1 MATKLKN
8 LKVTKVDFVD
18 EGANPDAH
26 IPLFKRKDEAA
37 EQPTITEP
45 EADGKESIWK
55 RLFGNLFKSA
65 GMEPDEV
72 DNMIGKIEKSGAE
85 TFGEKMNRRRS
96 QKIVDEIW
104 DICYALHDSLCSIMW
119 DEEIDGTQTE
129 TSMNESV
136 EEFYST
142 IKGCI
147 STWADGKT
155 MNIKKNS
162 DGDLSEAELEV
173 AKMANKRLTE
183 TIEKATSSQEPET
196 SETNNNQK
204 GEESEMKIDKSKMT
218 PAEKAILEEI
228 EKRYGVDDGTAT
240 EGIASNPAPAAPAE
254 LEPPAAMA
262 PETAVEKALQTL
274 GLNNQTSV
282 KEPEAGTEDDIY
294 KGLNPALK
302 AEIEELRKFRE
313 LTEEKELHEVA
324 KRYEII
330 GKKEEEL
337 YPVLKSMKA
346 AGGTAY
352 DDLVKILDETKA
364 TVEKSGVFSEIGKSG
379 GHTSAEDA
387 NGESWAIAETRA
399 AEIMK
404 SKNVT
409 KAQALDEVFIADPAL
424 AKKCD
429 EEG

>member
-26 IPLFKRKDEAA
+26 IRLFKRKDGDETELPAN
-37 EQPTITEP
+37 TEP
-45 EADGKESIWK
+45 GAEGKESVWK
-55 RLFGNLFKSA
+55 RLFGNFFKSA
-65 GMEPDEV
+65 GMEPEEV

-85 TFGEKMNRRRS
+85 SFGEKMNRRRN

-104 DICYALHDSLCSIMW
+104 DLCYALHDSLCSIMW
-119 DEEIDGTQTE
+119 DEEVDGAQADA
-129 TSMNESV
+129 SMRESL

-142 IKGCI
+142 AKDCI
-147 STWADGKT
+147 GTWAEGKSA
-155 MNIKKNS
+155 NIEKN
-162 DGDLSEAELEV
+162 DNHLSEAELEV
-173 AKMANKRLTE
+173 MKLAQKRLAE
-183 TIEKATSSQEPET
+183 TIEKVSAEEEPEDDD
-196 SETNNNQK
+196 NKNPK
-204 GEESEMKIDKSKMT
+204 GEESDMKIDKSKMT

-228 EKRYGVDDGTAT
+228 EKRYGVDDGAAA
-240 EGIASNPAPAAPAE
+240 EGNAPAPAAQTEPA
-254 LEPPAAMA
+254 PPAAMT
-262 PETAVEKALQTL
+262 PEAAVEKALQTL
-274 GLNNQTSV
+274 DLNNQASTQA
-282 KEPEAGTEDDIY
+282 PEAGAEDDIY

-313 LTEEKELHEVA
+313 QTEEKELREVA

-379 GHTSAEDA
+379 GHTGPEDS

-409 KAQALDEVFIADPAL
+409 KAEALDEVFIADPAL